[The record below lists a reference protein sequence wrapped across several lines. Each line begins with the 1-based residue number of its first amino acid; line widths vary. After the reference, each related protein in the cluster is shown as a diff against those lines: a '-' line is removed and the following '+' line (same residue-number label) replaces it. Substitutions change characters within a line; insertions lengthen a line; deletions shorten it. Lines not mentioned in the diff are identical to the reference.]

1 MEFPRRF
8 DLKHIIKNSIDLT
21 IALITSKLI
30 SAGKGRNSMKYFIGY
45 LLAANLAGFL
55 SMIIDKRCS
64 VKEAR
69 RISERMLLFIA
80 AAGGSIGS
88 LTGMYLVR
96 HKTKKRKF
104 TLGIPL
110 ILFLQAAVI
119 ITLFT
124 LHRRENTS
132 PSAAVRSELD
142 LISELDDQTISSF
155 IDYQVLTGS
164 PSVPGDIS
172 DKEQEAAKAV
182 HLFFQNFRYEIASE
196 HEEGREADV
205 IVTIRNLD
213 TRALAHD
220 LRLELISSR
229 IDLSS
234 DSNASSAFDLNDYFA
249 LLSKTLSSH
258 QYDTVTTHA
267 AFHLNKEDGRWI
279 IDMNEQLQDEIVGGF
294 GTNLTDPD
302 LLEPD
307 EVLSLYL
314 EKYGELDADG
324 WMQYLGMDDFFATG
338 STSYASELDR
348 LYAEKIAGFFDWK
361 IGSVEFDGE
370 NRAHIKVTITSFDL
384 PGAAGAYR
392 EKLTEYAKT
401 TDSITSGS
409 QTLSDKT
416 ASLFIEA
423 INENDASADGQVTVT
438 MTNEEGVWH
447 PDISRELT
455 NAFLGDLESA
465 LEILR
470 Q

>member
-1 MEFPRRF
+1 
-8 DLKHIIKNSIDLT
+8 
-21 IALITSKLI
+21 
-30 SAGKGRNSMKYFIGY
+30 MKYFIGY
-45 LLAANLAGFL
+45 LLAVNLAGFL

-64 VKEAR
+64 VKKAR

-88 LTGMYLVR
+88 LAGMYLVR

-110 ILFLQAAVI
+110 ILFVQAVLVI
-119 ITLFT
+119 SLFT

-132 PSAAVRSELD
+132 PSAAVRNELD
-142 LISELDDQTISSF
+142 LIEQLDDETISSF
-155 IDYQVLTGS
+155 IDYQVFTGS
-164 PSVPGDIS
+164 SSVPGDLS

-182 HLFFQNFRYEIASE
+182 HLFFENFRYEIASE
-196 HEEGREADV
+196 HEEKREADV

-229 IDLSS
+229 IDLTG
-234 DSNASSAFDLNDYFA
+234 DPETSSAYDLNDYFA
-249 LLSKTLSSH
+249 LLSKTLSAH
-258 QYDTVTTHA
+258 QYETVTTHA
-267 AFHLNKEDGRWI
+267 SFHLNKEDGRWI

-307 EVLSLYL
+307 EVLTLYL
-314 EKYGELDADG
+314 EKYAQLDADG
-324 WMQYLGMDDFFATG
+324 WMQYLDMDDFFATG
-338 STSYASELDR
+338 STSHASDLDR
-348 LYAEKIAGFFDWK
+348 LYAEKIARFFDWK
-361 IGSVEFDGE
+361 IDSVELDGE
-370 NRAHIKVTITSFDL
+370 HRANISVTVTSYDL
-384 PGAAGAYR
+384 PAAASAYR
-392 EKLTEYAKT
+392 GKLTEYAKT

-409 QTLSDKT
+409 QALSDKT
-416 ASLFIEA
+416 ASLFIESM
-423 INENDASADGQVTVT
+423 NENDASAESQVTVT

-447 PDISRELT
+447 PGISRELT
-455 NAFLGDLESA
+455 NAFLGDLDSA